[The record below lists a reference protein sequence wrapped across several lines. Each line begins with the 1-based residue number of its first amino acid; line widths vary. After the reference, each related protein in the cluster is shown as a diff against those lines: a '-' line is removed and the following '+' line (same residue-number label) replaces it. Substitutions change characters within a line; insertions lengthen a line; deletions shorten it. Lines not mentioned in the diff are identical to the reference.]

1 MKLATH
7 ICFEGTEGC
16 FKTTNAKA
24 LSDYLRAEGNTVLET
39 KEPGSAHLPLTM
51 SLRAIM
57 LDSKYEKEMTRQARE
72 FISQAIRSIHVT
84 HLLRP
89 AMTEYDFIV
98 QDRGMLSGI
107 AYGVACGNS
116 KKEIEQLLSFIYD
129 GKVDEYDL
137 IVFLQGDTE
146 AGLKTAVSS
155 KQEFEGG
162 DAMEAKG
169 LSFMKEVEA
178 YFYQLLKTRKNV
190 VVVNVVNK
198 SREDILSEI
207 IQAVH
212 NLFK

>member
-1 MKLATH
+1 
-7 ICFEGTEGC
+7 
-16 FKTTNAKA
+16 
-24 LSDYLRAEGNTVLET
+24 
-39 KEPGSAHLPLTM
+39 
-51 SLRAIM
+51 
-57 LDSKYEKEMTRQARE
+57 
-72 FISQAIRSIHVT
+72 
-84 HLLRP
+84 
-89 AMTEYDFIV
+89 
-98 QDRGMLSGI
+98 MLSGI

-146 AGLKTAVSS
+146 VGLKTAVSS

-178 YFYQLLKTRKNV
+178 YFYQLMKTRKNV